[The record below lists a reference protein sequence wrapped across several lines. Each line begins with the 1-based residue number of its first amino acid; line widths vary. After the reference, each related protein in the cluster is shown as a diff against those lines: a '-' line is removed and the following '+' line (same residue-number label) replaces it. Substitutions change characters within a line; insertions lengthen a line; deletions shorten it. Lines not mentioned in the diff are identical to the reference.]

1 MRFRTSMIIGWISA
15 LVAVGAAGAQYIST
29 NESIALQ
36 GSGLGFTTTGIEVV
50 KIKPVDLVPI
60 QAAKQRI
67 EQAVKDLSQAED
79 DFHSIYGEVKQ
90 NGCTPWVGFELRG
103 DFAVLTHYAPTKECD
118 SLFISLTNV
127 NVNVNVN
134 H

>member
-15 LVAVGAAGAQYIST
+15 LVAVGAAGAQYMSDNNIV
-29 NESIALQ
+29 LQ
-36 GSGLGFTTTGIEVV
+36 GSELGFTTTGIEVV
-50 KIKPVDLVPI
+50 KIKPADLVPI

-79 DFHSIYGEVKQ
+79 DFHSIYGEVKR

-118 SLFISLTNV
+118 SRYITLTNV
-127 NVNVNVN
+127 NN
-134 H
+134 